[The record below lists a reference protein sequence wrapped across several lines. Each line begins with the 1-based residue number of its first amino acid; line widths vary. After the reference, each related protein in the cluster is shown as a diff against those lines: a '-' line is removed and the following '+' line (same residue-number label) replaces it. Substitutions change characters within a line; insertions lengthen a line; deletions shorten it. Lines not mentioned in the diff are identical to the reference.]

1 MPMPDRASPQPA
13 GAEPAPERPAPAGAG
28 PAAVKPE
35 WQGSIGQ
42 IQLLLDGLDGTEI
55 PLTAKLEQF
64 RFNLPGDGGV
74 LQVASVEL
82 HTDRLPGEHPLEALT
97 QLKISQPSLSLP
109 WRQDALERLPGGAA
123 LWQAVSLAEQ
133 AKLRAQVEDE
143 VLEEIADPK
152 KILFG
157 SDFPFSQVGEK
168 VIDDVLAGI
177 AAFDGYDEKRRAM
190 IEGALRFYE
199 DLRDMG
205 HIVYG
210 ALPPRRTPTI
220 STGSL
225 PRIFLLLEDVVS
237 EELASRGVEVI
248 DHRLW
253 SLDSDGR
260 LRPEFAH
267 PDPADDVHGSD
278 HCPVELVVA

>member
-1 MPMPDRASPQPA
+1 MSRSFLS
-13 GAEPAPERPAPAGAG
+13 GAVVRE
-28 PAAVKPE
+28 
-35 WQGSIGQ
+35 
-42 IQLLLDGLDGTEI
+42 T
-55 PLTAKLEQF
+55 T
-64 RFNLPGDGGV
+64 
-74 LQVASVEL
+74 
-82 HTDRLPGEHPLEALT
+82 
-97 QLKISQPSLSLP
+97 
-109 WRQDALERLPGGAA
+109 
-123 LWQAVSLAEQ
+123 
-133 AKLRAQVEDE
+133 
-143 VLEEIADPK
+143 
-152 KILFG
+152 
-157 SDFPFSQVGEK
+157 
-168 VIDDVLAGI
+168 
-177 AAFDGYDEKRRAM
+177 RAM

-267 PDPADDVHGSD
+267 PDPADVVHGSD
-278 HCPVELVVA
+278 LFGRQLLEQILAAHARRAGG